1 MSKQLIAQTAHTWQ
15 PENTVKFPLDAW
27 LMPDKET
34 YFFCDLH
41 ADAEAFLRSLKLSQ
55 LVTQESSLKKIQL
68 TDKGLQGQIMIGGDC
83 FDKGPSN
90 LQLFQLINQLKQ
102 QQADLILLAG
112 NHDIR
117 VYAGLLALNF
127 MDDLRQSHFF
137 VRMGRK
143 VASFLAEVYQTYCQ
157 NELNPT
163 PTLSESFILKEL
175 MPQDDWFE
183 LFPEY
188 AANFMNPS
196 QIDKEIRQIKH
207 KKIDLL
213 TACADLGLGLKEV
226 YQAAH
231 KAKQLFIDKD
241 GEFNW
246 FFQELVLMH
255 RSGSYLFSHAGLDDQ
270 VAQQIEQQGVES
282 LNNAF
287 KEAMSKGL
295 IFQMY
300 YSAYGNVFRTKYR
313 DKDFPLTEFGSRTLK
328 SQRIFALVNGHRS
341 HLNGQQLFVRQG
353 LLNFECDTQ
362 LNANCRKQSKINTP
376 GEAVTIFST
385 NGTVSALCSELNQ
398 PKQFHPALIS
408 A

>member
-1 MSKQLIAQTAHTWQ
+1 MTKQLVPKMTCAWQ
-15 PENTVKFPLDAW
+15 PENPVQFPLNAW

-55 LVTQESSLKKIQL
+55 LVTEDSRLETVQL

-90 LQLFQLINQLKQ
+90 LQLFQLIHQLKK

-143 VASFLAEVYQTYCQ
+143 VASFLVEIYQVYCQ
-157 NELNPT
+157 NEPS
-163 PTLSESFILKEL
+163 PTLSDGQILNEL
-175 MPQDDWFE
+175 MPQADWFKD
-183 LFPEY
+183 FPEY
-188 AANFMNPS
+188 AVSFMSQS
-196 QIDKEIRQIKH
+196 QIEKELRQIKH
-207 KKIDLL
+207 KQVDLL
-213 TACADLGLGLKEV
+213 TACADLGLGLQQV

-241 GEFNW
+241 GEYNW

-255 RSGSYLFSHAGLDDQ
+255 RSGSYLFSHAGLDDY
-270 VAQQIEQQGVES
+270 VAQQIVEQDVNK
-282 LNNAF
+282 LNLDF

-295 IFQMY
+295 IFEMY

-313 DKDFPLTEFGSRTLK
+313 EKDFPLTKVGSRLLK

-341 HLNGQQLFVRQG
+341 HLNGQQLFIREG

-362 LNANCRKQSKINTP
+362 LNANCRKQAKIKTP

-385 NGTVSALCSELNQ
+385 NGLVSALCSELSQ

>member
-1 MSKQLIAQTAHTWQ
+1 MTKLFTSQITHAWQ
-15 PENTVKFPLDAW
+15 PENPVQFPSNAW

-55 LVTQESSLKKIQL
+55 LVTEESSLEEIQL

-90 LQLFQLINQLKQ
+90 LQLFHLLHQLKQ
-102 QQADLILLAG
+102 QQVDLVLLAG

-143 VASFLAEVYQTYCQ
+143 VASFLAEVYETYCL
-157 NELNPT
+157 NEPT
-163 PTLSESFILKEL
+163 PTLSESTILKEL

-183 LFPEY
+183 RFPEY
-188 AANFMNPS
+188 AVDFMTPS

-207 KKIDLL
+207 KKVDLL
-213 TACADLGLGLKEV
+213 NACADFGLELNQV

-231 KAKQLFIDKD
+231 KAKQLFIDEG

-246 FFQELVLMH
+246 FFRELVLMH
-255 RSGSYLFSHAGLDDQ
+255 RSGSYLFSHAGLDDHI
-270 VAQQIEQQGVES
+270 AEQILEQGVEK
-282 LNNAF
+282 LNIDF
-287 KEAMSKGL
+287 KHAMSKGL

-313 DKDFPLTEFGSRTLK
+313 EKDFPLTEVGSRVLK
-328 SQRIFALVNGHRS
+328 SQKIFALVNGHRS

-362 LNANCRKQSKINTP
+362 LNANCRKQSQMNTP
-376 GEAVTIFST
+376 GEAVTIFSI
-385 NGTVSALCSELNQ
+385 NGIVSALCSELSH
-398 PKQFHPALIS
+398 PKQFHPEMIS